1 MRLKGSYTVEA
12 AIIIPIYIFIMTI
25 AMRVGI
31 KLYQEITSQTEYE
44 IVEDMW
50 LVDDFYRYKLI
61 QEVIKNE

>member
-1 MRLKGSYTVEA
+1 MRLKCSYTEEA
-12 AIIIPIYIFIMTI
+12 AKIIQIYIIIITI
-25 AMRVGI
+25 AMRAVI